1 MSENIKQKTVLSC
14 WIIFAILIFVHGFEA
29 IVLRMDETVLGEN
42 CIATNLLHVI
52 TDTGT
57 DDMMIVRV
65 IIAQLLSF
73 AVVIAVWLKRKSA

>member
-42 CIATNLLHVI
+42 CINKLFGI
-52 TDTGT
+52 
-57 DDMMIVRV
+57 
-65 IIAQLLSF
+65 F
-73 AVVIAVWLKRKSA
+73 AVFVVLRLINWKWEDIGFAKTGFRKASVSVLS